1 MSGKKT
7 ASTDR
12 KQHAMLKTLP
22 QLKYSLLQVL
32 LSLGVTAPGRYQ
44 KVMSSQAVIKSND

>member
-22 QLKYSLLQVL
+22 QLKHRSTVL
-32 LSLGVTAPGRYQ
+32 LSSGARAPGRYQ